1 MNKKGFI
8 SMTLVYTFLVLFLF
22 LMLGVL
28 HAYSEKNKFLQAIDD
43 KIDLRFTT
51 PTNYGKTI

>member
-22 LMLGVL
+22 LMLSVM
-28 HAYSEKNKFLQAIDD
+28 HAYSEKNKFLDTIDD
-43 KIDLRFTT
+43 KID
-51 PTNYGKTI
+51 